1 MCSARAVEL
10 SEQGQGVFWSQLT
23 RLRSPLDDLIGSGPA
38 GKTLANEFTQLA
50 LLIRNAL
57 DSPGADQHERVFHL
71 NFELQNVMT
80 NIRKQPGLSHF
91 LLPSLFPDLQ
101 RTASGGSVIMVN
113 ASIYSCDALAL
124 IVFLNRDLVHIPL
137 YITHEDVGDL

>member
-10 SEQGQGVFWSQLT
+10 SEQGRGVFWSQLT

-101 RTASGGSVIMVN
+101 CTAIIIN

-124 IVFLNRDLVHIPL
+124 IVFLNRDPVHIPL
-137 YITHEDVGDL
+137 DITHEDVRDL